1 MKERK
6 TFSNWLT
13 TKYLLIIRNEED
25 FAEKRNYQFTYAKA
39 VAIGFSIFLVI
50 LALSTLMVNT
60 FLARWFDPSYAK
72 RQLKKELVEL
82 TVKVDSL
89 ESQNEVLDNYIYTF
103 KTMLTGGVES
113 ASINSETSE
122 ENLENVDIDYK
133 APIDAKIRKEFEGE
147 EFDVNL
153 VSDNS
158 YENVLHLHLFKPID
172 GVVVEEYSSE
182 KEHYAVDIVA
192 KKDEPVKSVAA
203 GTVIMSTWT
212 DDTGHV
218 IGVQH
223 ENNLISF
230 YKHNAVLLK
239 KIGDFV
245 QAGDILAIIGN
256 SGKLTTGPHLH
267 FELWYNGVPIN
278 PKNYISL

>member
-1 MKERK
+1 LKERK

-39 VAIGFSIFLVI
+39 VVVSFSIFLVV
-50 LALSTLMVNT
+50 LFLSVIMVNT
-60 FLARWFDPSYAK
+60 FLSRWFDPRYGE
-72 RQLKKELVEL
+72 RQLKKQLIEL

-89 ESQNEVLDNYIYTF
+89 QNQNEILDNYIYTF

-113 ASINSETSE
+113 ATDNTETLG
-122 ENLENVDIDYK
+122 ENVENVDIDYK
-133 APIDAKIRKEFEGE
+133 APIDDKIRKEFEQE
-147 EFDVNL
+147 EFDVNPL
-153 VSDNS
+153 SGNS

-172 GVVVEEYSSE
+172 GVVVEDYSPE
-182 KEHYAVDIVA
+182 KEHYAIDIVA

-203 GTVIMSTWT
+203 GTVIMSSWT
-212 DDTGHV
+212 DDTGYV
-218 IGVQH
+218 IAVQH

-256 SGKLTTGPHLH
+256 SGELTSGPHLH
-267 FELWYNGVPIN
+267 FELWHNGVPIN